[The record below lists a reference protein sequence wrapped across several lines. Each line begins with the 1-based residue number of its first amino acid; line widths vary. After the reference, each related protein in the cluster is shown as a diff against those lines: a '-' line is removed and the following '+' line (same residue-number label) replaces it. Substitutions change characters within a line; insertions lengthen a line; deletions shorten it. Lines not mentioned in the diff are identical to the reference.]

1 MPPKEPGGG
10 ERRERNMSG
19 QARWIVGLA
28 ILAAALAPAGAAAE
42 SSPFSGTWTSVD
54 TDGSNQTM
62 TISGSTRGA
71 LGVRYYDDRATVCGG
86 DPARFAGP
94 GRVDGDVLVADVLLV
109 CIPGGNI
116 FGHITVET
124 AYDAATDTL
133 NDPSGVIWT
142 RQ

>member
-1 MPPKEPGGG
+1 
-10 ERRERNMSG
+10 MSG

-28 ILAAALAPAGAAAE
+28 ILATALAPAGAAAE

-133 NDPSGVIWT
+133 NDPSGVVWT